1 MNHIEKSVRR
11 ITELER
17 EIGVGAISAIPCAG
31 TFISKAVSV
40 LRNITE
46 YNEYAESFR
55 NVGRIICEKID
66 KGDLIRT
73 DWFSENATEKPEVV
87 IKQIC
92 KHLKDANEEKI
103 KRHIEYFYAN
113 ISLTS
118 NSHINI
124 STAEELLN
132 HLETLTYRQ
141 LCFIRA
147 SIERRET
154 GHLKNFK
161 EGSQEIESYLSRMP
175 EDKKSNLLSI
185 CRQIVELYPLFGRGV
200 LPMLTDD
207 HDHIC
212 INSPLMVI
220 RQPSQVSKEIYK
232 LAELSIICEGDM
244 SEIFQYWE

>member
-1 MNHIEKSVRR
+1 MNHIEESVQGIEEVQRK
-11 ITELER
+11 
-17 EIGVGAISAIPCAG
+17 VGLDILSAIPCGG
-31 TFISKAVSV
+31 TFISKTISIFRSTTELLEYRDS
-40 LRNITE
+40 LRNV
-46 YNEYAESFR
+46 SQ
-55 NVGRIICEKID
+55 IIIEKVD
-66 KGDLIRT
+66 KGDSIRT
-73 DWFSENATEKPEVV
+73 DWFSENITGKPEIV

-92 KHLKDANEEKI
+92 KHLKEANEEKI

-124 STAEELLN
+124 STAGELLN
-132 HLETLTYRQ
+132 HLETLTYKQ

-154 GHLKNFK
+154 GSLKNFK
-161 EGSQEIESYLSRMP
+161 EGNQEIESYLSRMP
-175 EDKKSNLLSI
+175 EDKKSDLLST
-185 CRQIVELYPLFGRGV
+185 CRQIVRLHPLFGHGV

-212 INSPLMVI
+212 INPPLMVI
-220 RQPSQVSKEIYK
+220 SQPSQVSKDIYK